1 MFLYRAV
8 LDEPLPWLDDVIRA
22 KSSARKPSVLTADE
36 AQRLLS
42 HMRGPK
48 LLMAS
53 LLYGAGQPCREFSN
67 MRISAHTAYSIEYF
81 HPKVL
86 NDIESWPADILA
98 DYARIAELL
107 MEYGPNLRLPHSRAF
122 GGGLFELRPRGRSR
136 IGRAFYC
143 FLVGR
148 RVVVLHAFIKK
159 SQQTP
164 ERELKL
170 ARKRMKEVLH
180 G

>member
-1 MFLYRAV
+1 M
-8 LDEPLPWLDDVIRA
+8 P
-22 KSSARKPSVLTADE
+22 
-36 AQRLLS
+36 
-42 HMRGPK
+42 
-48 LLMAS
+48 
-53 LLYGAGQPCREFSN
+53 
-67 MRISAHTAYSIEYF
+67 YSIEYF

-86 NDIESWPADILA
+86 AEIESWAADILA

-107 MEYGPNLRLPHSRAF
+107 MEHGPNLRLPHSRAF
-122 GGGLFELRPRGRSR
+122 GEGLLELRSRGKSG

-143 FLVGR
+143 FLIGR
-148 RVVVLHAFIKK
+148 RAVVLHAFVKK

-164 ERELKL
+164 NRELKL